1 MSRPACPAAMVL
13 AAVLLAG
20 CGSLT
25 PAAGTPAAELR
36 SNWRAGPDDA
46 VPALEPAL
54 ADAASRHA
62 WAVFFTDARLRQTVG
77 LALDGNRSL
86 RATSRI
92 VEAARLPEVRAT
104 AAATLQSGTGAA
116 ADSTRVSLGFSA

>member
-1 MSRPACPAAMVL
+1 M
-13 AAVLLAG
+13 
-20 CGSLT
+20 
-25 PAAGTPAAELR
+25 
-36 SNWRAGPDDA
+36 
-46 VPALEPAL
+46 
-54 ADAASRHA
+54 
-62 WAVFFTDARLRQTVG
+62 G

-86 RATSRI
+86 RASLAAAERARATSRI